1 MALKIFEREGSDGLT
16 LVESMFGTTR
26 GRVTSVVSQP
36 FPTLGTDFL
45 GGILAL
51 RREPK
56 SITFHAVHTHSVQT
70 YCSLSFIH
78 LKADKC
84 RRSSKSHVIVS
95 EIHER
100 LPGITNHLAR

>member
-36 FPTLGTDFL
+36 FLTLGTDFL

-51 RREPK
+51 RRKPK
-56 SITFHAVHTHSVQT
+56 SITFHAVHTRAVEAPKK
-70 YCSLSFIH
+70 
-78 LKADKC
+78 KAGKKAPATGAC
-84 RRSSKSHVIVS
+84 RRLLRRLYIV
-95 EIHER
+95 
-100 LPGITNHLAR
+100 NAA